1 MLVVVF
7 LFQTPPLVHLG
18 QLMKFCEGH
27 SVHLQPHA
35 GATAACMDANF
46 GFFKRGFFLR
56 YMRCRAD
63 WICKH
68 LLTCWEMLTSNF
80 DLGRGT
86 IRNGGS
92 GAAAMVCRSLVRYR
106 CGKMGKNQ

>member
-18 QLMKFCEGH
+18 QLIKFCEGH

-46 GFFKRGFFLR
+46 FLKRGFFYAVCAVER
-56 YMRCRAD
+56 
-63 WICKH
+63 IGFVN
-68 LLTCWEMLTSNF
+68 TC
-80 DLGRGT
+80 
-86 IRNGGS
+86 
-92 GAAAMVCRSLVRYR
+92 
-106 CGKMGKNQ
+106 